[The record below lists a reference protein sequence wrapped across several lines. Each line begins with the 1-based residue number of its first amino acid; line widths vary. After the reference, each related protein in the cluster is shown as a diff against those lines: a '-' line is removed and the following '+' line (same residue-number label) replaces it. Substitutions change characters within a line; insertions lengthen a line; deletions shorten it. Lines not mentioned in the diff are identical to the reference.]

1 MSEPAVTAHQLEN
14 QHLRLEVARL
24 SDETRRL
31 RALCGVRA
39 FRRTNAW
46 DPSQI
51 AIVAR
56 FIANIPQS
64 SSPRANQG
72 DVEATNRRKRDMT

>member
-1 MSEPAVTAHQLEN
+1 MSEASVTQHQIEN
-14 QHLRLEVARL
+14 QHLRLEVTRL
-24 SDETRRL
+24 SGEIRRL
-31 RALCGVRA
+31 RALCGARA

-56 FIANIPQS
+56 FIANIPRS
-64 SSPRANQG
+64 NLL
-72 DVEATNRRKRDMT
+72 